1 MKMFK
6 ADKEKNVFLC
16 HLGEVLCKDVQ
27 EDETFLKRL
36 LWANA
41 YIANKLAQYED
52 IYEEIG

>member
-1 MKMFK
+1 MFK

-16 HLGEVLCKDVQ
+16 HLGEILCKDVQ

-36 LWANA
+36 LWANS